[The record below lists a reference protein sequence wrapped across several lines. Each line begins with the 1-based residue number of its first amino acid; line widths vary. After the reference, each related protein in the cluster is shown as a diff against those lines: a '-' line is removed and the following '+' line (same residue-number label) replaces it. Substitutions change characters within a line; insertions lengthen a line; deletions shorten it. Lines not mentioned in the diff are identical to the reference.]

1 MPHERHAPE
10 GGTKRG
16 HTKVSEAKRI
26 LVIDDEEG
34 MRELLDIVLGAEG
47 YAVRTV
53 ATCDEGRY
61 ALEREGFDAVV
72 TDLRIGSDANAGLE
86 FLAWLQE
93 HALSTPAIMM
103 TAHGSIETA
112 IEAMKRGA
120 ADYIMKPFKNDEIKL
135 LVRRAIEQR
144 DLVRE
149 NKALRKEQAKL
160 GQVTNMIGNSPAIE
174 EVKGMIRRVAVLPST
189 IAIHGESG
197 VGKELVARSVHQLS
211 ERSQKPF
218 VAINCGGIPE
228 NLLESEL
235 FGHKKGAFTGAVE
248 DKDGLFVVANG
259 GTLFLDE
266 IGEMPLALQVK
277 LLRVLDN
284 HVVTPLGGT
293 ESISVDVRIISAT
306 NRDLEE
312 MVKEGA
318 FREDLFYR
326 LNVIPLQVP
335 PLRERVDDIP
345 LLVRHFVSRHGE
357 KMRRTNLA
365 VAPEVL
371 DALTAYDWPG
381 NVRELGNVIERAVA
395 LCAGEVIELS
405 ELPPNVAHHIPDAE
419 ASSTQLPP
427 QGLDLEALIEE
438 IEIRLIEQAL
448 ERTRHSQKKAAQLLG
463 LTARSLRYRLQKY
476 AIGSSSEPAGV

>member
-1 MPHERHAPE
+1 MSAR
-10 GGTKRG
+10 KR
-16 HTKVSEAKRI
+16 V
-26 LVIDDEEG
+26 LVIDDEAG
-34 MRELLDIVLGAEG
+34 MRELLDIILGGDG
-47 YAVRTV
+47 YHVTTV
-53 ATCDEGRY
+53 ANCEEGKR
-61 ALEREGFDAVV
+61 ALEHEPCDVV
-72 TDLRIGSDANAGLE
+72 LTDLRIGSDAHAGMRFLE
-86 FLAWLQE
+86 WLQE
-93 HALSTPAIMM
+93 HGKGTPTIMM
-103 TAHGSIETA
+103 TAHGSVETA

-120 ADYIMKPFKNDEIKL
+120 ADYVLKPFKNDEIKL
-135 LVRRAIEQR
+135 LVHRAIQQR

-160 GQVTNMIGNSPAIE
+160 GQVTNMIGVSPAILQ
-174 EVKGMIRRVAVLPST
+174 VKDMVRRVAVLPST

-266 IGEMPLALQVK
+266 IGEMPLQLQVK

-293 ESISVDVRIISAT
+293 ETINVDVRIVSAT
-306 NRDLEE
+306 NRDLED
-312 MVKEGA
+312 MVREGT

-326 LNVIPLQVP
+326 LNVIPLNVP
-335 PLRERVDDIP
+335 ALRERPDDIP
-345 LLVRHFVSRHGE
+345 LLVRHFLTRHAE
-357 KMRRTNLA
+357 KMGRGVPIITSEA
-365 VAPEVL
+365 M
-371 DALTAYDWPG
+371 DALCSYDWPG
-381 NVRELGNVIERAVA
+381 NVRELGNAVERAIA
-395 LCAGEVIELS
+395 LCNGERIDVN
-405 ELPPNVAHHIPDAE
+405 ELPHNITHHLPQTPPSVTD
-419 ASSTQLPP
+419 LPP
-427 QGLDLEALIEE
+427 QGLDLEALISE
-438 IEIRLIEQAL
+438 IEIKLIEQAL
-448 ERTRHSQKKAAQLLG
+448 TRTRHSQKKAAHLLG

-476 AIGSSSEPAGV
+476 GIGHVEDMVGV